1 MLMIIE
7 IIREYIQSYAKS
19 RYQLSKEA
27 GVGEDQL
34 CRIMQGKTCTL
45 ETADKLCNFF
55 KLQLIGDNKMRTHKR
70 RGGIPTATFEELN
83 FKEQAQSITAT
94 INTLERMIN
103 SHVRRAREENR
114 NVEDILERRLEQTQ
128 RMINRMRG

>member
-1 MLMIIE
+1 MIIE
-7 IIREYIQSYAKS
+7 IIRKYIQSYGKS
-19 RYQLSKEA
+19 RYQLSRKT

-45 ETADKLCNFF
+45 ETTDKLCNFF
-55 KLQLIGDNKMRTHKR
+55 KLKLIRNNKVRTHKHR
-70 RGGIPTATFEELN
+70 DGIPTATFEELN
-83 FKEQAQSITAT
+83 FKEQAQSITAK

-103 SHVRRAREENR
+103 NHIKRAKEENR
-114 NVEDILERRLEQTQ
+114 NVADLLKRRLEQVQ